1 MRRAPSGGGRPLLA
15 LVLLTASAVCAAAGP
30 VVVGSKKF
38 TESVILGALARE
50 RLQAAGVP
58 ATHRAEIG
66 GTRVLWQAL
75 RQGAI
80 DVYPEYTGTLFQEIF
95 PQLAA
100 GDLDGLRRA
109 LAARGLRM
117 SAPLGFENTYALGM
131 REPVA
136 RRLGIRSI
144 SDLRAHPGLV
154 YGFSNEFLDRPDGW
168 PGLRRAY
175 GLGTR
180 RVRGMDHD
188 LAYRALAAG
197 DVQVVDLYSTD
208 AEIPY
213 YGLRVLR
220 DDRGFFPDYRAVWL
234 YRADLAA
241 RRPAAVAALASL
253 SGRIDAAAM
262 AAMNARAK
270 LEGVPAARVA
280 AGFLQTQFGL
290 VASVHE
296 PSLPARIGRRTLEHL
311 VLVLV
316 SLSAAILVAIPLGIA
331 AARRPRLGQAVL
343 AVTGVLQTIPALA
356 LLVFMIPLF
365 GIGGPPAVAALFLYS
380 LLPIVRNTHAGL
392 RGIPAPLRESAEALG
407 LPPGARLRRVELP
420 LAAGSILA
428 GVKTSAVINI
438 GTATLGALIG
448 AGGYG
453 QPILTGIRLDD
464 MGLILE
470 GAIPA
475 AGLALLAQAG
485 FELAERRLVSPGLRL
500 GAARR

>member
-1 MRRAPSGGGRPLLA
+1 MARALL
-15 LVLLTASAVCAAAGP
+15 LLLCTGACAAAAP

-38 TESVILGALARE
+38 TESVILGALTTE
-50 RLQAAGVP
+50 RLQAAGV
-58 ATHRAEIG
+58 AAVHRSEIG
-66 GTRVLWQAL
+66 GTRVLWKAL
-75 RQGAI
+75 LQGDI
-80 DVYPEYTGTLFQEIF
+80 DLYPEYTGTLFQEIF
-95 PQLAA
+95 PALPN
-100 GDLDGLRRA
+100 GDLDALRRA

-117 SAPLGFENTYALGM
+117 SAPLGFENSYALGM
-131 REPVA
+131 REGLA
-136 RRLGIRSI
+136 RRLGIRRI
-144 SDLRAHPGLV
+144 SDLAAHPGLV
-154 YGFSNEFLDRPDGW
+154 FGFSNEFMDRPDGW
-168 PGLRRAY
+168 AGLRRAY
-175 GLGTR
+175 GLAPN

-197 DVQVVDLYSTD
+197 DIQVIDLYTTD

-220 DDRGFFPDYRAVWL
+220 DERGFFPDYRAVLL
-234 YRADLAA
+234 YRTDLGA
-241 RRPAAVAALASL
+241 RHPAAVPALDSL
-253 SGRIDAAAM
+253 RGRIDAATM
-262 AAMNARAK
+262 ARLNARAK
-270 LEGVPAARVA
+270 IEGVPAARVA
-280 AGFLQTQFGL
+280 ADFLHQRLGL
-290 VASVHE
+290 AAAVRE
-296 PSLPARIGRRTLEHL
+296 PSLLEAVGRRTLEHL

-316 SLSAAILVAIPLGIA
+316 SLSAAIVVAVPLGVA

-343 AVTGVLQTIPALA
+343 AVAGILQTVPALA

-407 LPPGARLRRVELP
+407 LPPAARLRRVELP

-464 MGLILE
+464 MGLILQ
-470 GAIPA
+470 GAVPA
-475 AGLALLAQAG
+475 AVLALLVQGA
-485 FELAERRLVSPGLRL
+485 FELAERRLVSPGLRP
-500 GAARR
+500 GAAPR